1 MLNVIKRELNLQL
14 SSLKGM
20 QMVIIA
26 IVMIFIG
33 TTNPTQFTSMLIMM
47 CVISSLG
54 YTAIECRNGVNKYLL
69 SCPCTRKQYVMG
81 KFIST
86 IIILSTTTVIAGF
99 LNRILVKIIPDMFL
113 VTSFHE
119 LKVLFLYGLIITSIY
134 YLAYFSLG
142 IKAATISYYI
152 SFVIAMIGFMSINS
166 IFSYMQARKVIN
178 LLTSNNII
186 LNLMLIIIGLAISAI
201 VCVLSIVFYE
211 KKDF

>member
-20 QMVIIA
+20 QMIIIP

-33 TTNPTQFTSMLIMM
+33 TTNPVQFTNLFIMIF
-47 CVISSLG
+47 VVTSLG

-99 LNRILVKIIPDMFL
+99 LNRILVKIMPDIFI
-113 VTSFHE
+113 VNSFHQ
-119 LKVLFLYGLIITSIY
+119 LKVLFLYGLIIISIY

-142 IKAATISYYI
+142 IKAAMISYYI
-152 SFVIAMIGFMSINS
+152 SFAVVMMGFMTISNMFI
-166 IFSYMQARKVIN
+166 YMQEGKVTKF
-178 LLTSNNII
+178 LSSNNII